1 MSYEKQHLE
10 FCSLS
15 TGSSKRNGKIPIFYH
30 ITICVVIGL
39 QKNATIGDHKQE
51 HTFVTSFDQL
61 VDTAKQRMFGLRNK
75 LNTMCDDIPGM
86 ELYKQAEQN
95 YNYMIFSY

>member
-1 MSYEKQHLE
+1 MSYEKHVQNPVFLK
-10 FCSLS
+10 

-30 ITICVVIGL
+30 ITICFVKGL
-39 QKNATIGDHKQE
+39 QRTTIIGNHKQE
-51 HTFVTSFDQL
+51 HIFVTSFDQL

-86 ELYKQAEQN
+86 ELYKQTELKL
-95 YNYMIFSY
+95 

>member
-10 FCSLS
+10 FCPLS
-15 TGSSKRNGKIPIFYH
+15 TGSSKRNGKVPVFCR
-30 ITICVVIGL
+30 ITICFVKGL
-39 QKNATIGDHKQE
+39 QRTTIIGDYKQE
-51 HTFVTSFDQL
+51 HIFVTSFDQL

-86 ELYKQAEQN
+86 ELYKQAELKL
-95 YNYMIFSY
+95 